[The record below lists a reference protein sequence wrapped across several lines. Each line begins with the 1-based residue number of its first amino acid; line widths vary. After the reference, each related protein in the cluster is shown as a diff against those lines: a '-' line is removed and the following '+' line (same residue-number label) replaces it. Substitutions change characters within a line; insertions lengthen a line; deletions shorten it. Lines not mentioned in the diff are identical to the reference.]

1 MIWIKVMDGETLI
14 AAEAHEKPRFVRRQR
29 NGAIVLCDE
38 AFAQGIVSKDGTVI
52 YQLDG
57 KAPLGIDGC
66 STAYQIY
73 GTEYDELIR
82 EVPDIEDDAPEFPPD
97 TPEDK
102 ILILTRAELTARVQ
116 ELEARNAMLT
126 DCLLEMSE
134 VVYAGE

>member
-14 AAEAHEKPRFVRRQR
+14 AAEAHERPQYVRRQS

-38 AFAQGIVSKDGTVI
+38 AFAQGIVSKDGTAI

-82 EVPDIEDDAPEFPPD
+82 EVPDTEDDTPELPPD

-102 ILILTRAELTARVQ
+102 ILTRAELTARVQ
-116 ELEARNAMLT
+116 ELEAQNAMLT

>member
-1 MIWIKVMDGETLI
+1 MIWIKIMDGETLI
-14 AAEAHEKPRFVRRQR
+14 AAEAHEKPQFVRRQR

-57 KAPLGIDGC
+57 KASLGIDGC

-82 EVPDIEDDAPEFPPD
+82 EVPDIEDDAPELPPD
-97 TPEDK
+97 TQEDR
-102 ILILTRAELTARVQ
+102 ILTRAELTARVQ
-116 ELEARNAMLT
+116 ELEAQNTMLT

>member
-14 AAEAHEKPRFVRRQR
+14 AAEAHERPQYVRRQS

-38 AFAQGIVSKDGTVI
+38 AFAQGIVSNDGTVI

-57 KAPLGIDGC
+57 KAPIGIDGC

-82 EVPDIEDDAPEFPPD
+82 DVPDTEDDTPELPPD
-97 TPEDK
+97 TPDDK
-102 ILILTRAELTARVQ
+102 ILTRAELTARVQ
-116 ELEARNAMLT
+116 ELEAQNAMLT

>member
-1 MIWIKVMDGETLI
+1 MDGETLI
-14 AAEAHEKPRFVRRQR
+14 AAEAHERPQYVRRQS

-57 KAPLGIDGC
+57 KAPIGIDGC

-82 EVPDIEDDAPEFPPD
+82 DVPDTEDDTPELPPD
-97 TPEDK
+97 TPEEK
-102 ILILTRAELTARVQ
+102 ILTRAELTARVQ
-116 ELEARNAMLT
+116 ELEAQNAMLT

>member
-14 AAEAHEKPRFVRRQR
+14 AAEAHERPQYVRRQS

-38 AFAQGIVSKDGTVI
+38 AFAQGIVSNDGTVI

-57 KAPLGIDGC
+57 KAPIGIDGC

-73 GTEYDELIR
+73 GTEYDDLIR
-82 EVPDIEDDAPEFPPD
+82 DVPDTEDDTPELPPD

-102 ILILTRAELTARVQ
+102 ILTRAELTARVQ
-116 ELEARNAMLT
+116 ELEAQNAMLT

-134 VVYAGE
+134 IVYAGE

>member
-14 AAEAHEKPRFVRRQR
+14 AAEAHERPQYVRRQS

-57 KAPLGIDGC
+57 KSPIGIDGC

-82 EVPDIEDDAPEFPPD
+82 DVPDTEDDTPELPPD

-102 ILILTRAELTARVQ
+102 ILTRAELTARVQ
-116 ELEARNAMLT
+116 ELEAQNAMLT

>member
-14 AAEAHEKPRFVRRQR
+14 AAEAHERPQYVRRQS

-38 AFAQGIVSKDGTVI
+38 AFAQGIVSNDGTVI

-57 KAPLGIDGC
+57 KAPIGIDGC

-73 GTEYDELIR
+73 GTEYDDLIR
-82 EVPDIEDDAPEFPPD
+82 DVPDTEDDTPELPPD

-102 ILILTRAELTARVQ
+102 ILTRAELTARVQ
-116 ELEARNAMLT
+116 ELEAQNAMLT

>member
-14 AAEAHEKPRFVRRQR
+14 AAEAHERPQYVRRQS

-38 AFAQGIVSKDGTVI
+38 AFAQGIVSKDGSVI

-57 KAPLGIDGC
+57 KAPIGIDGC

-82 EVPDIEDDAPEFPPD
+82 EVPDTEDDTPELPPD

-102 ILILTRAELTARVQ
+102 ILTRAELTARVQ
-116 ELEARNAMLT
+116 ELEAQNAMLT

>member
-14 AAEAHEKPRFVRRQR
+14 AAEAHERPQYVRRQS

-57 KAPLGIDGC
+57 KAPIGIDGC

-82 EVPDIEDDAPEFPPD
+82 EVPDTEDDTPELPPD
-97 TPEDK
+97 TPEEK
-102 ILILTRAELTARVQ
+102 ILTRAELTARVQ
-116 ELEARNAMLT
+116 ELEAQNAMLT

>member
-14 AAEAHEKPRFVRRQR
+14 AAEAHERPQYVRRQS

-57 KAPLGIDGC
+57 KAPIGIDGC

-73 GTEYDELIR
+73 GTEYDELTR
-82 EVPDIEDDAPEFPPD
+82 DVPDTEDDTPELPPD
-97 TPEDK
+97 TPEEK
-102 ILILTRAELTARVQ
+102 ILTRAELTARVQ
-116 ELEARNAMLT
+116 ELEAQNAMLT

>member
-14 AAEAHEKPRFVRRQR
+14 AAEAHERPQYVRRQS

-57 KAPLGIDGC
+57 KAPIGIDGC

-82 EVPDIEDDAPEFPPD
+82 DVPDTEDDTPELPPD
-97 TPEDK
+97 TPEEK
-102 ILILTRAELTARVQ
+102 ILTRAELTARVQ
-116 ELEARNAMLT
+116 ELEAQNAMLT